1 LELVKRILFGTK
13 IQKNTIIGTS
23 FIILLLKY
31 DGFVRK
37 KYYICHQNI
46 IFTPTTKKTMSA
58 LISVIPILLLIVLM
72 MGFKVSG
79 YRSAITTLIVTILL
93 SLFAVPA
100 MSIIPE
106 KYADTSILGI
116 TLWSIVEGL
125 LKACFPIILIIICA
139 IFSYNIL
146 CETKEVETI
155 KAQFIQMTS
164 DKGLLVLLL
173 TWGLGGVLEGMAGFG
188 TAVAIPAAILIGLGF
203 KPMFSAVICLVA
215 NTVAVGFGAVGLPAT
230 TLANQVA
237 ASGVATPE
245 ELCEV
250 ATFIILQL
258 SLMFFITPFLILM
271 MTDKTKI
278 LKNICIALFVGTCS
292 IIVQFCCAHWIG
304 PETPAILGSVAA
316 IFAMLIYNKLFIHD
330 ENPADE
336 VIVEKKK
343 LGIAKTLKAWSVYGL
358 IIFFILISSKIVPPV
373 NDLLSNTLVTKFDIP
388 VIGNTFKFGW
398 LSNAGLMIFLG
409 AVIGGMI
416 QGMSLSS
423 LMNLLA
429 KTTLNLQK
437 TIVTICCLVAIAML
451 MNNTGMTNDIAKGLV
466 LLTGATFPFFAP
478 LIGSIGTFVTGSATN
493 ANILFGKLQAT
504 AASDLGLVN
513 QGTFFGVTG
522 NETNWLAAANCAGS
536 EGGKLLSPQSIAIAT
551 AACNMEGQD
560 GNIMRKTM
568 PFAIFWILMNGLIV
582 FLGLHVI

>member
-1 LELVKRILFGTK
+1 
-13 IQKNTIIGTS
+13 
-23 FIILLLKY
+23 
-31 DGFVRK
+31 
-37 KYYICHQNI
+37 
-46 IFTPTTKKTMSA
+46 MSA
-58 LISVIPILLLIVLM
+58 LVSVIPIVLLIVLM

-79 YRSAITTLIVTILL
+79 YKSAVVTLVVTILL
-93 SLFAVPA
+93 ALFAVPA
-100 MSIIPE
+100 LGIMPE
-106 KYADTSILGI
+106 KFANVSIYGI
-116 TLWSIVEGL
+116 TLWSVIEGF

-146 CETKEVETI
+146 CETKEIETI
-155 KAQFIQMTS
+155 KTQFIQMTS

-203 KPMFSAVICLVA
+203 KPMFSAVICLIA

-237 ASGVATPE
+237 AEGVASPE
-245 ELCEV
+245 MLCEV
-250 ATFIILQL
+250 ATFIIVQL
-258 SLMFFITPFLILM
+258 ALMFYITPFLILM
-271 MTDKTKI
+271 MTDRTK
-278 LKNICIALFVGTCS
+278 LMKNITLALFVGTFS
-292 IIVQFCCAHWIG
+292 IIVQFCCAHFIG

-316 IFAMLIYNKLFIHD
+316 IIAMLIYNKLFIHD
-330 ENPADE
+330 ENPSDE

-343 LGIAKTLKAWSVYGL
+343 FGMAKTLKAWSVYGL
-358 IIFFILISSKIVPPV
+358 IIFFILISSKIVPAI
-373 NDLLSNTLVTKFDIP
+373 NSALNSSLVTQFNLP
-388 VIGNTFKFGW
+388 VTGNAFKFGW

-409 AVIGGMI
+409 AVIGGLI
-416 QGMSLSS
+416 QGLSIGK
-423 LMNLLA
+423 LMKILA

-437 TIVTICCLVAIAML
+437 TVVTICCLVAMAML

-466 LLTGATFPFFAP
+466 ALTGAAFPFFAP

-513 QGTFFGVTG
+513 QGTFFGVPG

-551 AACNMEGQD
+551 AACDMEGQD
-560 GNIMRKTM
+560 GDIMRKTM
-568 PFAIFWILMNGLIV
+568 PFAIFWILMNGLMV
-582 FLGLHVI
+582 FLGLHVF

>member
-1 LELVKRILFGTK
+1 
-13 IQKNTIIGTS
+13 
-23 FIILLLKY
+23 
-31 DGFVRK
+31 
-37 KYYICHQNI
+37 
-46 IFTPTTKKTMSA
+46 MSA
-58 LISVIPILLLIVLM
+58 LVSAIPILLLIVLM

-79 YRSAITTLIVTILL
+79 YKSAIITLIVTVVLA
-93 SLFAVPA
+93 LFAAPTLGIV
-100 MSIIPE
+100 PE
-106 KYADTSILGI
+106 KYAQASIVGI
-116 TLWSIVEGL
+116 TLWSVVEGL

-146 CETKEVETI
+146 CETKEIETI
-155 KAQFIQMTS
+155 KTQFIQMTS

-203 KPMFSAVICLVA
+203 KPMFSAVICLIA

-237 ASGVATPE
+237 ASGTATPE

-271 MTDKTKI
+271 LTDKTKVI
-278 LKNICIALFVGTCS
+278 KNICIALFVGSFS
-292 IIVQFCCAHWIG
+292 IIVQFCCAHFIG

-316 IFAMLIYNKLFIHD
+316 IIAMLIYNKLFIHD
-330 ENPADE
+330 ESANDT
-336 VIVEKKK
+336 VQIEKQNFG
-343 LGIAKTLKAWSVYGL
+343 LVKTLKAWSVYGL

-373 NDLLSNTLVTKFDIP
+373 NELLGSTLVTKFELP

-409 AVIGGMI
+409 AMIGGLI
-416 QGMSLSS
+416 QGMSIGAL
-423 LMNLLA
+423 LKLLA

-437 TIVTICCLVAIAML
+437 TVVTICCLVAMAML
-451 MNNTGMTNDIAKGLV
+451 MNNVGMTNDIAKGLV
-466 LLTGATFPFFAP
+466 MLTGVAFPFFAP

-504 AASDLGLVN
+504 VATDLGLVN
-513 QGTFFGVTG
+513 QGTFFGVSG
-522 NETNWLAAANCAGS
+522 SETNWLAAANCAGS

-551 AACNMEGQD
+551 AACDMEGRD
-560 GNIMRKTM
+560 GDIMRKTM
-568 PFAIFWILMNGLIV
+568 PFAIFWILMNGLMV

>member
-1 LELVKRILFGTK
+1 
-13 IQKNTIIGTS
+13 
-23 FIILLLKY
+23 
-31 DGFVRK
+31 
-37 KYYICHQNI
+37 
-46 IFTPTTKKTMSA
+46 MSA
-58 LISVIPILLLIVLM
+58 LISVIPIVLLIVLM

-79 YRSAITTLIVTILL
+79 YKSAIITLVVTILL
-93 SLFAVPA
+93 ALFAAPA
-100 MSIIPE
+100 MGILPE
-106 KYADTSILGI
+106 KFEGVSIYGI
-116 TLWSIVEGL
+116 TLWSVIEGF

-146 CETKEVETI
+146 CETKEIDTI
-155 KAQFIQMTS
+155 KTQFIQMTS

-237 ASGVATPE
+237 AEGVASPE
-245 ELCEV
+245 MLCEV
-250 ATFIILQL
+250 ATFIIVQL
-258 SLMFFITPFLILM
+258 SLMFFITPFIILM
-271 MTDKTKI
+271 MTDRKKI
-278 LKNICIALFVGTCS
+278 VKNITLALFVGTFS
-292 IIVQFCCAHWIG
+292 IIVQFCCAHFIG

-316 IFAMLIYNKLFIHD
+316 IIAMLIYNKLFIRD
-330 ENPADE
+330 ENPSDE
-336 VIVEKKK
+336 VKVEKKNFGMK
-343 LGIAKTLKAWSVYGL
+343 KTLKAWSVYGL
-358 IIFFILISSKIVPPV
+358 IIFFILISSKIVPSI
-373 NDLLSNTLVTKFDIP
+373 NSALNSTLVTQFSIP

-416 QGMSLSS
+416 QGLSFGQ
-423 LMNLLA
+423 LMRLLA
-429 KTTLNLQK
+429 KTTINLQK
-437 TIVTICCLVAIAML
+437 TVVTICCLVAMAML

-466 LLTGATFPFFAP
+466 ALTGAAFPFFAP

-513 QGTFFGVTG
+513 QSTFFGVPG

-551 AACNMEGQD
+551 AACDMEGQD
-560 GNIMRKTM
+560 GEIMRKTM
-568 PFAIFWILMNGLIV
+568 PFAIFWILMNGLMV
-582 FLGLHVI
+582 YLGLML

>member
-1 LELVKRILFGTK
+1 MT
-13 IQKNTIIGTS
+13 
-23 FIILLLKY
+23 
-31 DGFVRK
+31 
-37 KYYICHQNI
+37 
-46 IFTPTTKKTMSA
+46 A

-79 YRSAITTLIVTILL
+79 YKSAVVTLIVTILL
-93 SLFAVPA
+93 ALFAVPA
-100 MSIIPE
+100 MGILPE
-106 KYADTSILGI
+106 KFAGVSIFGI
-116 TLWSIVEGL
+116 TLWSVVEGF
-125 LKACFPIILIIICA
+125 LKACFPIILIIIFA

-146 CETKEVETI
+146 CETKEIETI
-155 KAQFIQMTS
+155 KTQFIQMTS

-271 MTDKTKI
+271 MTDRTKI
-278 LKNICIALFVGTCS
+278 VKNIAIALFVGTFS
-292 IIVQFCCAHWIG
+292 IVVQFCCAHFIG

-316 IFAMLIYNKLFIHD
+316 IIAMLIYNKLFIREGD
-330 ENPADE
+330 ATD
-336 VIVEKKK
+336 VVKVEKRNFG
-343 LGIAKTLKAWSVYGL
+343 LTKTLKAWSVYGL
-358 IIFFILISSKIVPPV
+358 IIFFILISSKIVPPI
-373 NDLLSNTLVTKFDIP
+373 NELLNTTLVTKFDLP

-409 AVIGGMI
+409 AVIGGLI
-416 QGMSLSS
+416 QGMSFGA
-423 LMNLLA
+423 LMKLLA

-437 TIVTICCLVAIAML
+437 TVVTICCLVAMAML
-451 MNNTGMTNDIAKGLV
+451 MNNTGMTN
-466 LLTGATFPFFAP
+466 
-478 LIGSIGTFVTGSATN
+478 GSIGTFVTGSATN

-513 QGTFFGVTG
+513 QGTFFGVSG

-551 AACNMEGQD
+551 AACDMEGQD
-560 GNIMRKTM
+560 GDIMRKTM
-568 PFAIFWILMNGLIV
+568 PFAIFWILMNGLMV

>member
-1 LELVKRILFGTK
+1 MTAI
-13 IQKNTIIGTS
+13 
-23 FIILLLKY
+23 
-31 DGFVRK
+31 
-37 KYYICHQNI
+37 
-46 IFTPTTKKTMSA
+46 
-58 LISVIPILLLIVLM
+58 ISVIPILLLIVLM

-79 YRSAITTLIVTILL
+79 YRSAVVTLIVTVALA
-93 SLFAVPA
+93 LFAVPS
-100 MSIIPE
+100 MGIMPE
-106 KYADTSILGI
+106 KFAEASVFEV
-116 TLWSIVEGL
+116 TLWSVIEGL
-125 LKACFPIILIIICA
+125 LKACFPIILIIIFA

-146 CETKEVETI
+146 CETKEIENI
-155 KAQFIQMTS
+155 KTQFIQMTS

-188 TAVAIPAAILIGLGF
+188 TAVAIPAAILISLGF

-237 ASGVATPE
+237 ASGVATPD

-258 SLMFFITPFLILM
+258 SLMFYITPFLILT
-271 MTDKTKI
+271 MTDRKKI
-278 LKNICIALFVGTCS
+278 LKNLGIALFVGTFS
-292 IIVQFCCAHWIG
+292 IVVQFCCAHFIG

-316 IFAMLIYNKLFIHD
+316 ICAMLIYNKLFIASHSSP
-330 ENPADE
+330 EGP
-336 VIVEKKK
+336 KMGM
-343 LGIAKTLKAWSVYGL
+343 LKTLKAWSVYGL
-358 IIFFILISSKIVPPV
+358 IIFFILISSKIVPLV
-373 NDLLSNTLVTKFDIP
+373 NELLNQSLVTKFDLP

-409 AVIGGMI
+409 AMIGGMI
-416 QGMSLSS
+416 QGLSFKK
-423 LMNLLA
+423 LMTMLA
-429 KTTLNLQK
+429 KTTVSLQK
-437 TIVTICCLVAIAML
+437 TVVTICCLVAMAML

-466 LLTGATFPFFAP
+466 SLTGDAFPFFAP

-504 AASDLGLVN
+504 VAHDLGLVN
-513 QGTFFGVTG
+513 QGTFFGVSG
-522 NETNWLAAANCAGS
+522 SETNWLAAANCAGS

-551 AACNMEGQD
+551 AACNMEGKD
-560 GNIMRKTM
+560 GDIMRQTM
-568 PFAIFWILMNGLIV
+568 PFAVFWILMNGLMV

>member
-1 LELVKRILFGTK
+1 MT
-13 IQKNTIIGTS
+13 
-23 FIILLLKY
+23 
-31 DGFVRK
+31 
-37 KYYICHQNI
+37 
-46 IFTPTTKKTMSA
+46 A

-79 YRSAITTLIVTILL
+79 YKSAMITLAVTILL
-93 SLFAVPA
+93 ALFAVPA
-100 MSIIPE
+100 MGIVPE
-106 KYADTSILGI
+106 KYAEVSIYGI
-116 TLWSIVEGL
+116 TLWSVVEGL
-125 LKACFPIILIIICA
+125 LKACFPIILIIIFA

-146 CETKEVETI
+146 CETKEIETI
-155 KAQFIQMTS
+155 KTQFIQMTS

-188 TAVAIPAAILIGLGF
+188 TAVAIPAAILISLGF

-258 SLMFFITPFLILM
+258 SLMFFITPFIILT
-271 MTDKTKI
+271 MTDRKKI
-278 LKNICIALFVGTCS
+278 LQNLCIALFVGSFS
-292 IIVQFCCAHWIG
+292 IVVQFCCAYFIG

-316 IFAMLIYNKLFIHD
+316 IIAMLIYDKLFLRKK
-330 ENPADE
+330 ENPNA
-336 VIVEKKK
+336 VVVEKKTF
-343 LGIAKTLKAWSVYGL
+343 GMAKTLKAWSVYGL

-373 NDLLSNTLVTKFDIP
+373 NELLGTTLVTQFELP

-409 AVIGGMI
+409 AVIGGLI
-416 QGMSLSS
+416 QGLSFGQ
-423 LMNLLA
+423 LMKMLG

-437 TIVTICCLVAIAML
+437 TVVTICCLVAMAML

-466 LLTGATFPFFAP
+466 LLTGASFPFFAP

-513 QGTFFGVTG
+513 QGTFFGVSG

-551 AACNMEGQD
+551 AACDMEGQD
-560 GNIMRKTM
+560 GDIMRKTM
-568 PFAIFWILMNGLIV
+568 PFAIFWILMNGLMV
-582 FLGLHVI
+582 FLGLHVF

>member
-1 LELVKRILFGTK
+1 
-13 IQKNTIIGTS
+13 
-23 FIILLLKY
+23 
-31 DGFVRK
+31 
-37 KYYICHQNI
+37 
-46 IFTPTTKKTMSA
+46 MSA
-58 LISVIPILLLIVLM
+58 LVSVIPIVLLIVLM

-79 YRSAITTLIVTILL
+79 YKSAVVTLVVTILL
-93 SLFAVPA
+93 ALFAVPA
-100 MSIIPE
+100 LGIMPE
-106 KYADTSILGI
+106 KFADVSIYGI
-116 TLWSIVEGL
+116 TLWSVIEGF

-146 CETKEVETI
+146 CETKEIETI
-155 KAQFIQMTS
+155 KTQFIQMTS

-203 KPMFSAVICLVA
+203 KPMFSAVICLIA

-237 ASGVATPE
+237 AEGVASPE
-245 ELCEV
+245 MLCEV
-250 ATFIILQL
+250 ATFIIVQL
-258 SLMFFITPFLILM
+258 ALMFYITPFLILM
-271 MTDKTKI
+271 MTDRTK
-278 LKNICIALFVGTCS
+278 LMKNITLALFVGTFS
-292 IIVQFCCAHWIG
+292 IIVQFCCAHFIG

-316 IFAMLIYNKLFIHD
+316 IIAMLIYNKLFIHD
-330 ENPADE
+330 ENPSDE

-343 LGIAKTLKAWSVYGL
+343 FGMTKTLKAWSVYGL
-358 IIFFILISSKIVPPV
+358 IIFFILISSKIVPAI
-373 NDLLSNTLVTKFDIP
+373 NTALNSSLVTQFNLP
-388 VIGNTFKFGW
+388 VTGNAFKFGW

-409 AVIGGMI
+409 AVIGGLI
-416 QGMSLSS
+416 QGLSIGK
-423 LMNLLA
+423 LMKILA

-437 TIVTICCLVAIAML
+437 TVVTICCLVAMAML

-466 LLTGATFPFFAP
+466 ALTGAAFPFFAP

-513 QGTFFGVTG
+513 QGTFFGVPG

-551 AACNMEGQD
+551 AACDMEGQD
-560 GNIMRKTM
+560 GDIMRKTM
-568 PFAIFWILMNGLIV
+568 PFAIFWILMNGLMV
-582 FLGLHVI
+582 FLGLHVF

>member
-1 LELVKRILFGTK
+1 
-13 IQKNTIIGTS
+13 
-23 FIILLLKY
+23 
-31 DGFVRK
+31 
-37 KYYICHQNI
+37 
-46 IFTPTTKKTMSA
+46 MSA
-58 LISVIPILLLIVLM
+58 LVSAIPILLLIVLM

-79 YRSAITTLIVTILL
+79 YKSAIITLIVTVVLA
-93 SLFAVPA
+93 LFAAPA
-100 MSIIPE
+100 LGIVPE
-106 KYADTSILGI
+106 KYAQASIVGI
-116 TLWSIVEGL
+116 TLWSVVEGL

-146 CETKEVETI
+146 CETKEIETI
-155 KAQFIQMTS
+155 KTQFIQMTS

-203 KPMFSAVICLVA
+203 KPMFSAVICLIA

-237 ASGVATPE
+237 ASGTATPE

-271 MTDKTKI
+271 LTDKTKVI
-278 LKNICIALFVGTCS
+278 KNICIALFVGSFS
-292 IIVQFCCAHWIG
+292 IIVQFCCAHFIG

-316 IFAMLIYNKLFIHD
+316 IAAMLIYNKLFIHD
-330 ENPADE
+330 ENPNDE
-336 VIVEKKK
+336 VKVEKQNFG
-343 LGIAKTLKAWSVYGL
+343 LVKTLKAWSVYGL

-373 NDLLSNTLVTKFDIP
+373 NELLGSTLVTKFELP

-409 AVIGGMI
+409 AVIGGLI
-416 QGMSLSS
+416 QGMSIGAL
-423 LMNLLA
+423 LKLLA

-437 TIVTICCLVAIAML
+437 TVVTICCLVAMAML
-451 MNNTGMTNDIAKGLV
+451 MNNVGMTNDIAKGLV
-466 LLTGATFPFFAP
+466 MLTGVAFPFFAP

-504 AASDLGLVN
+504 AATDLGLVN
-513 QGTFFGVTG
+513 QGTFFGVSG
-522 NETNWLAAANCAGS
+522 SETNWLAAANCAGS

-551 AACNMEGQD
+551 AACDMEGQD
-560 GNIMRKTM
+560 GDIMRKTM
-568 PFAIFWILMNGLIV
+568 PFAIFWILMNGLMV

>member
-1 LELVKRILFGTK
+1 
-13 IQKNTIIGTS
+13 
-23 FIILLLKY
+23 
-31 DGFVRK
+31 
-37 KYYICHQNI
+37 
-46 IFTPTTKKTMSA
+46 MSA
-58 LISVIPILLLIVLM
+58 LVSAIPILLLIILM

-79 YRSAITTLIVTILL
+79 YKSAVVTLIVTIVLAL
-93 SLFAVPA
+93 VAVPVLG
-100 MSIIPE
+100 IVPE
-106 KYADTSILGI
+106 KYAQSSILGI
-116 TLWSIVEGL
+116 TIWSVIEGL

-146 CETKEVETI
+146 CETKEIETI
-155 KAQFIQMTS
+155 KTQFIQMTS

-203 KPMFSAVICLVA
+203 KPMFSAVICLIA

-237 ASGVATPE
+237 ASGTATPE

-258 SLMFFITPFLILM
+258 SLMFYITPFLILM
-271 MTDKTKI
+271 LTDKTKI
-278 LKNICIALFVGTCS
+278 VKNICIALFVGTFS
-292 IIVQFCCAHWIG
+292 IIVQFCCAHFIG

-316 IFAMLIYNKLFIHD
+316 IIAMLLYNKLFIRD
-330 ENPADE
+330 EQPGDE
-336 VIVEKKK
+336 VIVEKKNFG
-343 LGIAKTLKAWSVYGL
+343 LSKTLKAWSVYGL
-358 IIFFILISSKIVPPV
+358 IIFFILISSKIVPPI
-373 NDLLSNTLVTKFDIP
+373 NELLGSTLVTQVELP

-409 AVIGGMI
+409 AMIGGLI
-416 QGMSLSS
+416 QGMSLRA
-423 LMNLLA
+423 LLRLLA

-437 TIVTICCLVAIAML
+437 TVVTICCLVAMAML

-466 LLTGATFPFFAP
+466 MLTGVAFPFFAP

-513 QGTFFGVTG
+513 HGSFFGVSG

-551 AACNMEGQD
+551 AACDMEGQD
-560 GNIMRKTM
+560 GDIMRKTM
-568 PFAIFWILMNGLIV
+568 PFAIFWILMNGLMV

>member
-1 LELVKRILFGTK
+1 
-13 IQKNTIIGTS
+13 
-23 FIILLLKY
+23 
-31 DGFVRK
+31 
-37 KYYICHQNI
+37 
-46 IFTPTTKKTMSA
+46 
-58 LISVIPILLLIVLM
+58 M

-79 YRSAITTLIVTILL
+79 YKSAIVTLIVTVVLA
-93 SLFAVPA
+93 LFAAPA
-100 MSIIPE
+100 LGIVPE
-106 KYADTSILGI
+106 KYAQASIVGI
-116 TLWSIVEGL
+116 TLWSVVEGL

-146 CETKEVETI
+146 CETKEIETI
-155 KAQFIQMTS
+155 KTQFIQMTS

-203 KPMFSAVICLVA
+203 KPMFSAVICLIA

-237 ASGVATPE
+237 ASGTATPE

-271 MTDKTKI
+271 LTDKTKVI
-278 LKNICIALFVGTCS
+278 KNICIALFVGSFS
-292 IIVQFCCAHWIG
+292 IIVQFCCAHFIG

-316 IFAMLIYNKLFIHD
+316 IIAMLIYNKLFIHD
-330 ENPADE
+330 ESANDT
-336 VIVEKKK
+336 VQIEKQNFG
-343 LGIAKTLKAWSVYGL
+343 LVKTLKAWSVYGL

-373 NDLLSNTLVTKFDIP
+373 NELLGSTLVTKFELP

-409 AVIGGMI
+409 AMIGGLI
-416 QGMSLSS
+416 QGMSIGAL
-423 LMNLLA
+423 LKLLA

-437 TIVTICCLVAIAML
+437 TVVTICCLVAMAML
-451 MNNTGMTNDIAKGLV
+451 MNNVGMTNDIAKGLV
-466 LLTGATFPFFAP
+466 MLTGVAFPFFAP

-504 AASDLGLVN
+504 AATDLGLVN
-513 QGTFFGVTG
+513 QGTFFGVSG
-522 NETNWLAAANCAGS
+522 SETNWLAAANCAGS

-551 AACNMEGQD
+551 AACDMEGQD
-560 GNIMRKTM
+560 GDIMRKTM
-568 PFAIFWILMNGLIV
+568 PFAIFWILMNGLMV

>member
-1 LELVKRILFGTK
+1 MT
-13 IQKNTIIGTS
+13 
-23 FIILLLKY
+23 
-31 DGFVRK
+31 
-37 KYYICHQNI
+37 
-46 IFTPTTKKTMSA
+46 A

-79 YRSAITTLIVTILL
+79 YKSAIITLAVTILL
-93 SLFAVPA
+93 ALFAVPA
-100 MSIIPE
+100 MGIVPE
-106 KYADTSILGI
+106 KYAEVSIYGI
-116 TLWSIVEGL
+116 ALWSVVEGL
-125 LKACFPIILIIICA
+125 LKACFPIILIIIFA

-146 CETKEVETI
+146 CETKEIETI
-155 KAQFIQMTS
+155 KTQFIQMTS

-188 TAVAIPAAILIGLGF
+188 TAVAIPAAILISLGF

-258 SLMFFITPFLILM
+258 SLMFFITPFIILT
-271 MTDKTKI
+271 MTDRKKI
-278 LKNICIALFVGTCS
+278 LKNLCIALFVGSFS
-292 IIVQFCCAHWIG
+292 IVVQFCCAYFIG

-316 IFAMLIYNKLFIHD
+316 IIAMLIYDKLFLRKK
-330 ENPADE
+330 ENPNA
-336 VIVEKKK
+336 VVVEKKTF
-343 LGIAKTLKAWSVYGL
+343 GMAKTLKAWSVYGL

-373 NDLLSNTLVTKFDIP
+373 NELLGTTLVTQFELP

-409 AVIGGMI
+409 AVIGGLI
-416 QGMSLSS
+416 QGLSFGQ
-423 LMNLLA
+423 LMKMLG

-437 TIVTICCLVAIAML
+437 TVVTICCLVAMAML

-466 LLTGATFPFFAP
+466 LLTGASFPFFAP

-513 QGTFFGVTG
+513 QGTFFGVSG

-551 AACNMEGQD
+551 AACDMEGQD
-560 GNIMRKTM
+560 GDIMRKTM
-568 PFAIFWILMNGLIV
+568 PFAIFWILMNGLMV
-582 FLGLHVI
+582 FLGLHVF

>member
-1 LELVKRILFGTK
+1 
-13 IQKNTIIGTS
+13 
-23 FIILLLKY
+23 
-31 DGFVRK
+31 
-37 KYYICHQNI
+37 
-46 IFTPTTKKTMSA
+46 
-58 LISVIPILLLIVLM
+58 M

-79 YRSAITTLIVTILL
+79 YKSAIVTLIVTILL
-93 SLFAVPA
+93 ALFAAPSLGIV
-100 MSIIPE
+100 PE
-106 KYADTSILGI
+106 KFADASIVGVSI
-116 TLWSIVEGL
+116 WSVVEGL

-146 CETKEVETI
+146 CETKEIETI
-155 KAQFIQMTS
+155 KTQFIQMTS

-237 ASGVATPE
+237 AEGVASPE
-245 ELCEV
+245 MLCEV
-250 ATFIILQL
+250 ATFIIIQL
-258 SLMFFITPFLILM
+258 ALMFYITPFLILM
-271 MTDKTKI
+271 MTDRKKI
-278 LKNICIALFVGTCS
+278 VKNITLALFVGTFS
-292 IIVQFCCAHWIG
+292 ILVQFCCAHFIG

-316 IFAMLIYNKLFIHD
+316 IIAMLIYNKLFIHD
-330 ENPADE
+330 EDASDE

-343 LGIAKTLKAWSVYGL
+343 FGTAKTLKAWSVYGF
-358 IIFFILISSKIVPPV
+358 IIFFILISSKIVPAI
-373 NDLLSNTLVTKFDIP
+373 NTALNSTLVTQFNLP
-388 VIGNTFKFGW
+388 VTGNTFKFGW

-416 QGMSLSS
+416 QGLSFS
-423 LMNLLA
+423 KLMKLLC
-429 KTTLNLQK
+429 KTTINLQK
-437 TIVTICCLVAIAML
+437 TAVTICCLVAMAML

-466 LLTGATFPFFAP
+466 ALTGTFFPFFAP

-513 QGTFFGVTG
+513 QSTFFGVSG

-551 AACNMEGQD
+551 AACDMEGQD
-560 GNIMRKTM
+560 GEIMRKTM
-568 PFAIFWILMNGLIV
+568 PFAIFWILMNGLMV
-582 FLGLHVI
+582 FLGLHVF

>member
-1 LELVKRILFGTK
+1 MTAI
-13 IQKNTIIGTS
+13 
-23 FIILLLKY
+23 
-31 DGFVRK
+31 
-37 KYYICHQNI
+37 
-46 IFTPTTKKTMSA
+46 
-58 LISVIPILLLIVLM
+58 ISVIPILLLIVLM

-79 YRSAITTLIVTILL
+79 YRSAVVTLIVTVALA
-93 SLFAVPA
+93 LFAVPS
-100 MSIIPE
+100 MGIMPE
-106 KYADTSILGI
+106 KFAEASVFEV
-116 TLWSIVEGL
+116 TLWSVIEGL
-125 LKACFPIILIIICA
+125 LKACFPIILIIIFA

-146 CETKEVETI
+146 CETKEIENI
-155 KAQFIQMTS
+155 KTQFIQMTS

-188 TAVAIPAAILIGLGF
+188 TAVAIPAAILISLGF

-237 ASGVATPE
+237 ASGVATPD

-258 SLMFFITPFLILM
+258 SLMFYITPFLILT
-271 MTDKTKI
+271 MTDRKKI
-278 LKNICIALFVGTCS
+278 LKNLGIALFVGTFS
-292 IIVQFCCAHWIG
+292 IVVQFCCAHFIG

-316 IFAMLIYNKLFIHD
+316 ICAMLIYNKLFIASHSSP
-330 ENPADE
+330 EGP
-336 VIVEKKK
+336 KMGM
-343 LGIAKTLKAWSVYGL
+343 LKTLKAWSVYGL

-373 NDLLSNTLVTKFDIP
+373 NELLNQSLVTKFDLP

-409 AVIGGMI
+409 AMIGGMI
-416 QGMSLSS
+416 QGLSFGK
-423 LMNLLA
+423 LMTMLA
-429 KTTLNLQK
+429 KTTVSLQK
-437 TIVTICCLVAIAML
+437 TVVTICCLVAMAML

-466 LLTGATFPFFAP
+466 SLTGDAFPFFAP

-504 AASDLGLVN
+504 VAHDLGLMN
-513 QGTFFGVTG
+513 QGTFFGVSG
-522 NETNWLAAANCAGS
+522 SETNWLAAANCAGS

-551 AACNMEGQD
+551 AACNMEGKD
-560 GNIMRKTM
+560 GDIMRQTM
-568 PFAIFWILMNGLIV
+568 PFAVFWILMNGLMV

>member
-1 LELVKRILFGTK
+1 
-13 IQKNTIIGTS
+13 
-23 FIILLLKY
+23 
-31 DGFVRK
+31 
-37 KYYICHQNI
+37 
-46 IFTPTTKKTMSA
+46 MSA
-58 LISVIPILLLIVLM
+58 LVSAIPILLLIVLM

-79 YRSAITTLIVTILL
+79 YKSAIVTLIVTVVLA
-93 SLFAVPA
+93 LFAAPA
-100 MSIIPE
+100 LGIVPE
-106 KYADTSILGI
+106 KYAQASIVGI
-116 TLWSIVEGL
+116 TLWSVVEGL

-146 CETKEVETI
+146 CETKEIETI
-155 KAQFIQMTS
+155 KTQFIQMTS

-203 KPMFSAVICLVA
+203 KPMFSAVICLIA

-237 ASGVATPE
+237 ASGTATPE

-271 MTDKTKI
+271 LTDKTKVI
-278 LKNICIALFVGTCS
+278 KNICIALFVGSFS
-292 IIVQFCCAHWIG
+292 IIVQFCCAHFIG

-316 IFAMLIYNKLFIHD
+316 IIAMLIYNKLFIHD
-330 ENPADE
+330 ESANDT
-336 VIVEKKK
+336 VQIEKKNFG
-343 LGIAKTLKAWSVYGL
+343 LVKTLKAWSVYGL

-373 NDLLSNTLVTKFDIP
+373 NELLGSTLVTKFELP

-409 AVIGGMI
+409 AVIGGLI
-416 QGMSLSS
+416 QGMSIGAL
-423 LMNLLA
+423 LKLLA

-437 TIVTICCLVAIAML
+437 TVVTICCLVAMAML
-451 MNNTGMTNDIAKGLV
+451 MNNVGMTNDIAKGLV
-466 LLTGATFPFFAP
+466 MLTGVAFPFFAP

-504 AASDLGLVN
+504 AATDLGLVN
-513 QGTFFGVTG
+513 QGTFFGVSG
-522 NETNWLAAANCAGS
+522 SETNWLAAANCAGS

-551 AACNMEGQD
+551 AACDMEGQD
-560 GNIMRKTM
+560 GDIMRKTM
-568 PFAIFWILMNGLIV
+568 PFAIFWILMNGLMV

>member
-1 LELVKRILFGTK
+1 
-13 IQKNTIIGTS
+13 
-23 FIILLLKY
+23 
-31 DGFVRK
+31 
-37 KYYICHQNI
+37 
-46 IFTPTTKKTMSA
+46 MSA
-58 LISVIPILLLIVLM
+58 LVSAIPILLLIVLM

-79 YRSAITTLIVTILL
+79 YKSAIITLIVTVVLA
-93 SLFAVPA
+93 LFAAPA
-100 MSIIPE
+100 LGIVPE
-106 KYADTSILGI
+106 KYAQASIVGI
-116 TLWSIVEGL
+116 TLWSVVEGL

-146 CETKEVETI
+146 CETKEIETI
-155 KAQFIQMTS
+155 KTQFIQMTS

-203 KPMFSAVICLVA
+203 KPMFSAVICLIA

-237 ASGVATPE
+237 ASGTATPE

-271 MTDKTKI
+271 LTDKTKVI
-278 LKNICIALFVGTCS
+278 KNICIALFVGSFS
-292 IIVQFCCAHWIG
+292 IIVQFCCAHFIG

-316 IFAMLIYNKLFIHD
+316 IAAMLIYNKLFIHD
-330 ENPADE
+330 ESANDT
-336 VIVEKKK
+336 VQIEKKNFG
-343 LGIAKTLKAWSVYGL
+343 LVKTLKAWSVYGL

-373 NDLLSNTLVTKFDIP
+373 NELLGSTLVTKFDLP

-409 AVIGGMI
+409 AVIGGLI
-416 QGMSLSS
+416 QGMSIGAL
-423 LMNLLA
+423 LKLLA

-437 TIVTICCLVAIAML
+437 TVVTICCLVAMAML
-451 MNNTGMTNDIAKGLV
+451 MNNVGMTNDIAKGLV
-466 LLTGATFPFFAP
+466 MLTGVAFPFFAP

-504 AASDLGLVN
+504 AATDLGLVN
-513 QGTFFGVTG
+513 QGTFFGVSG
-522 NETNWLAAANCAGS
+522 SETNWLAAANCAGS

-551 AACNMEGQD
+551 AACDMEGQD
-560 GNIMRKTM
+560 GDIMRKTM
-568 PFAIFWILMNGLIV
+568 PFAIFWILMNGLMV

>member
-1 LELVKRILFGTK
+1 
-13 IQKNTIIGTS
+13 
-23 FIILLLKY
+23 
-31 DGFVRK
+31 
-37 KYYICHQNI
+37 
-46 IFTPTTKKTMSA
+46 
-58 LISVIPILLLIVLM
+58 M

-79 YRSAITTLIVTILL
+79 YKSAIVTLIVTILL
-93 SLFAVPA
+93 ALFAAPSLGIV
-100 MSIIPE
+100 PE
-106 KYADTSILGI
+106 KFADASIVGVSI
-116 TLWSIVEGL
+116 WSVVEGL

-146 CETKEVETI
+146 CETKEIETI
-155 KAQFIQMTS
+155 KTQFIQMTS

-237 ASGVATPE
+237 AEGVASPE
-245 ELCEV
+245 MLCEV
-250 ATFIILQL
+250 ATFIIVQL
-258 SLMFFITPFLILM
+258 ALMFYITPFLILM
-271 MTDKTKI
+271 MTDRKKVV
-278 LKNICIALFVGTCS
+278 KNITLALFVGTFS
-292 IIVQFCCAHWIG
+292 ILVQFCCAHFIG

-316 IFAMLIYNKLFIHD
+316 IIAMLIYNKLFIHD
-330 ENPADE
+330 EDVSDE

-343 LGIAKTLKAWSVYGL
+343 FGTAKTLKAWSVYGL
-358 IIFFILISSKIVPPV
+358 IIFFILISSKIVPAI
-373 NDLLSNTLVTKFDIP
+373 NTALNSTLVTQFNLP
-388 VIGNTFKFGW
+388 VTGNTFKFGW

-416 QGMSLSS
+416 QGLSFS
-423 LMNLLA
+423 KLMKLLC
-429 KTTLNLQK
+429 KTTINLQK
-437 TIVTICCLVAIAML
+437 TAVTICCLVAMAML

-466 LLTGATFPFFAP
+466 ALTGTFFPFFAP

-513 QGTFFGVTG
+513 QGTFFGVSG

-551 AACNMEGQD
+551 AACDMEGQD
-560 GNIMRKTM
+560 GEIMRKTM
-568 PFAIFWILMNGLIV
+568 PFAIFWILMNGLMV
-582 FLGLHVI
+582 FLGLHVF

>member
-1 LELVKRILFGTK
+1 MTAI
-13 IQKNTIIGTS
+13 
-23 FIILLLKY
+23 
-31 DGFVRK
+31 
-37 KYYICHQNI
+37 
-46 IFTPTTKKTMSA
+46 
-58 LISVIPILLLIVLM
+58 ISVIPILLLIVLM

-79 YRSAITTLIVTILL
+79 YRSAVVTLIVTVVLA
-93 SLFAVPA
+93 LFAVPS
-100 MSIIPE
+100 MGIMPE
-106 KYADTSILGI
+106 KFAEASVFEV
-116 TLWSIVEGL
+116 TLWSVIEGL
-125 LKACFPIILIIICA
+125 LKACFPIILIIIFA

-146 CETKEVETI
+146 CETKEIENI
-155 KAQFIQMTS
+155 KTQFIQMTS

-188 TAVAIPAAILIGLGF
+188 TAVAIPAAILISLGF

-237 ASGVATPE
+237 ASGVATPD

-258 SLMFFITPFLILM
+258 SLMFYITPFLILT
-271 MTDKTKI
+271 MTDRKKI
-278 LKNICIALFVGTCS
+278 LKNLGIALFVGTFS
-292 IIVQFCCAHWIG
+292 IVVQFCCAHFIG

-316 IFAMLIYNKLFIHD
+316 ICAMLIYNKLFIASHSSP
-330 ENPADE
+330 EGP
-336 VIVEKKK
+336 KMGM
-343 LGIAKTLKAWSVYGL
+343 LKTLKAWSVYGL

-373 NDLLSNTLVTKFDIP
+373 NELLNQSLVTKFNLP
-388 VIGNTFKFGW
+388 VIGNTFKFGG

-409 AVIGGMI
+409 AMIGGMI
-416 QGMSLSS
+416 QGLSFKK
-423 LMNLLA
+423 LMTMLA
-429 KTTLNLQK
+429 KTTVSLQK
-437 TIVTICCLVAIAML
+437 TVVTICCLVAMAML

-466 LLTGATFPFFAP
+466 SLTGDAFPFFAP

-504 AASDLGLVN
+504 VAHDLGLMN
-513 QGTFFGVTG
+513 QGTFFGVSG
-522 NETNWLAAANCAGS
+522 SETNWLAAANCAGS

-551 AACNMEGQD
+551 AACNMEGKD
-560 GNIMRKTM
+560 GDIMRQTM
-568 PFAIFWILMNGLIV
+568 PFAVFWILMNGLMV

>member
-1 LELVKRILFGTK
+1 
-13 IQKNTIIGTS
+13 
-23 FIILLLKY
+23 
-31 DGFVRK
+31 
-37 KYYICHQNI
+37 
-46 IFTPTTKKTMSA
+46 MSA
-58 LISVIPILLLIVLM
+58 LVSAIPILLLIVLM

-79 YRSAITTLIVTILL
+79 YKSAIITLIVTVVLA
-93 SLFAVPA
+93 LFAAPA
-100 MSIIPE
+100 MGIVPQ
-106 KYADTSILGI
+106 KYAEASIFGI
-116 TLWSIVEGL
+116 TLWSVVEGL

-146 CETKEVETI
+146 CETKEIETI
-155 KAQFIQMTS
+155 KTQFIQMTS

-203 KPMFSAVICLVA
+203 KPMFSAVICLIA

-237 ASGVATPE
+237 ASGTATPE

-258 SLMFFITPFLILM
+258 SLMFYITPFLILM
-271 MTDKTKI
+271 LTDKTKI
-278 LKNICIALFVGTCS
+278 LKNLSIALFVGTCS
-292 IIVQFCCAHWIG
+292 IVVQFCCAHFIG

-316 IFAMLIYNKLFIHD
+316 IAAMLLYNKLFIHD
-330 ENPADE
+330 ENPNDE
-336 VIVEKKK
+336 VKVEKKQFG
-343 LGIAKTLKAWSVYGL
+343 LVKTLKAWSVYGL
-358 IIFFILISSKIVPPV
+358 IIFFILISSKIVPPI
-373 NDLLSNTLVTKFDIP
+373 NELLGSTLVTKFDLP

-409 AVIGGMI
+409 AMIGGLI
-416 QGMSLSS
+416 QGMSFSA
-423 LMNLLA
+423 LMKLLA

-437 TIVTICCLVAIAML
+437 TVVTICCLVAMAML

-466 LLTGATFPFFAP
+466 MLTGVAFPFFAP

-513 QGTFFGVTG
+513 QGTFFGVSG
-522 NETNWLAAANCAGS
+522 SETNWLAAANCAGS

-551 AACNMEGQD
+551 AACDMEGQD
-560 GNIMRKTM
+560 GDIMRKTM
-568 PFAIFWILMNGLIV
+568 PFAIFWILMNGLMV

>member
-1 LELVKRILFGTK
+1 
-13 IQKNTIIGTS
+13 
-23 FIILLLKY
+23 
-31 DGFVRK
+31 
-37 KYYICHQNI
+37 
-46 IFTPTTKKTMSA
+46 MSA

-106 KYADTSILGI
+106 KYVDTSILGI

-215 NTVAVGFGAVGLPAT
+215 NTVAV
-230 TLANQVA
+230 
-237 ASGVATPE
+237 TPE

-429 KTTLNLQK
+429 KTILNLQK

-466 LLTGATFPFFAP
+466 LLTGAIFPFFAP

>member
-1 LELVKRILFGTK
+1 
-13 IQKNTIIGTS
+13 
-23 FIILLLKY
+23 
-31 DGFVRK
+31 
-37 KYYICHQNI
+37 
-46 IFTPTTKKTMSA
+46 MSA
-58 LISVIPILLLIVLM
+58 LISVIPIVLLIVLM

-79 YRSAITTLIVTILL
+79 YKSAIITLVVTILL
-93 SLFAVPA
+93 ALFAAPA
-100 MSIIPE
+100 MGILPE
-106 KYADTSILGI
+106 KFEGVSIYGI
-116 TLWSIVEGL
+116 TLWSVIEGF

-146 CETKEVETI
+146 CETKEIDTI
-155 KAQFIQMTS
+155 KTQFIQMTS

-237 ASGVATPE
+237 AEGVASPE
-245 ELCEV
+245 MLCEV
-250 ATFIILQL
+250 ATFIIVQL
-258 SLMFFITPFLILM
+258 SLMFFITPFIILM
-271 MTDKTKI
+271 MTDRKKI
-278 LKNICIALFVGTCS
+278 VKNITLALFVGTFS
-292 IIVQFCCAHWIG
+292 IIVQFCCAHFIG

-316 IFAMLIYNKLFIHD
+316 IIAMLIYNKLFIRD
-330 ENPADE
+330 ENPSDE
-336 VIVEKKK
+336 VKVEKKNFGMK
-343 LGIAKTLKAWSVYGL
+343 KTLKAWSVYGL
-358 IIFFILISSKIVPPV
+358 IISFILISSKIVPSI
-373 NDLLSNTLVTKFDIP
+373 NSALNSTLVTQFSIP

-416 QGMSLSS
+416 QGLSFGQ
-423 LMNLLA
+423 LMKLLA
-429 KTTLNLQK
+429 KTTINLQK
-437 TIVTICCLVAIAML
+437 TVVTICCLVAMAML

-466 LLTGATFPFFAP
+466 ALTGAAFPFFAP

-513 QGTFFGVTG
+513 QSTFFGVPG

-551 AACNMEGQD
+551 AACDMEGQD
-560 GNIMRKTM
+560 GEIMRKTM
-568 PFAIFWILMNGLIV
+568 PFAIFWILMNGLMV
-582 FLGLHVI
+582 YLGLML

>member
-1 LELVKRILFGTK
+1 MTALV
-13 IQKNTIIGTS
+13 
-23 FIILLLKY
+23 
-31 DGFVRK
+31 
-37 KYYICHQNI
+37 
-46 IFTPTTKKTMSA
+46 
-58 LISVIPILLLIVLM
+58 SVIPILLLIVLM

-79 YRSAITTLIVTILL
+79 YKSAIVTLVVTILL
-93 SLFAVPA
+93 ALFAAPA
-100 MSIIPE
+100 MGIIPG
-106 KYADTSILGI
+106 KFTDVSIVGI
-116 TLWSIVEGL
+116 TAWSVVEGL
-125 LKACFPIILIIICA
+125 LKACFPIIMIIIFA

-146 CETKEVETI
+146 CETKEIETI
-155 KAQFIQMTS
+155 KTQFIQMTS

-188 TAVAIPAAILIGLGF
+188 TAVAIPAAILISLGF

-237 ASGVATPE
+237 ASGVASPE

-258 SLMFFITPFLILM
+258 SLMFYITPFLILM
-271 MTDKTKI
+271 MTDRKKI
-278 LKNICIALFVGTCS
+278 LKNISIALFVGTFS
-292 IIVQFCCAHWIG
+292 IIVQFCCAHFIG

-316 IFAMLIYNKLFIHD
+316 ICAMLIYNRLFIKKNENVD
-330 ENPADE
+330 EEGTENSLQTE
-336 VIVEKKK
+336 RKKFG
-343 LGIAKTLKAWSVYGL
+343 LSKTLKAWSVYGL

-373 NDLLSNTLVTKFDIP
+373 NELLNSTLVTKFDLP
-388 VIGNTFKFGW
+388 VTGNAFKFGW

-409 AVIGGMI
+409 AIIGGLI
-416 QGMSLSS
+416 QGLSFGR
-423 LMNLLA
+423 LMKLLA
-429 KTTLNLQK
+429 KTTVNLQK
-437 TIVTICCLVAIAML
+437 TVVTICCLVAMAML

-466 LLTGATFPFFAP
+466 QLTGAVFPFFAP

-504 AASDLGLVN
+504 AAGDLGLVN
-513 QGTFFGVTG
+513 QGTFFGVSG

-560 GNIMRKTM
+560 GDIMRKTM
-568 PFAIFWILMNGLIV
+568 PFAIFWILMNGLMV
-582 FLGLHVI
+582 FLGLHVF

>member
-1 LELVKRILFGTK
+1 
-13 IQKNTIIGTS
+13 
-23 FIILLLKY
+23 
-31 DGFVRK
+31 
-37 KYYICHQNI
+37 
-46 IFTPTTKKTMSA
+46 MSA
-58 LISVIPILLLIVLM
+58 LVSAIPILLLIVLM

-79 YRSAITTLIVTILL
+79 YKSAIVTLIVTVVLA
-93 SLFAVPA
+93 LFAAPA
-100 MSIIPE
+100 LGIVPE
-106 KYADTSILGI
+106 KYAQASIVGI
-116 TLWSIVEGL
+116 TLWSVVEGL

-146 CETKEVETI
+146 CETKEIETI
-155 KAQFIQMTS
+155 KTQFIQMTS

-203 KPMFSAVICLVA
+203 KPMFSAVICLIA

-237 ASGVATPE
+237 ASGTATPE

-271 MTDKTKI
+271 LTDKTKVI
-278 LKNICIALFVGTCS
+278 KNICIALFVGSFS
-292 IIVQFCCAHWIG
+292 IIVQFCCAHFIG

-316 IFAMLIYNKLFIHD
+316 IAAMLIYNKLFIHD
-330 ENPADE
+330 ESANDT
-336 VIVEKKK
+336 VQIEKKNFG
-343 LGIAKTLKAWSVYGL
+343 LVKTLKAWSVYGL

-373 NDLLSNTLVTKFDIP
+373 NELLGSTLVTKFDLP

-409 AVIGGMI
+409 AVIGGLI
-416 QGMSLSS
+416 QGMSIGAL
-423 LMNLLA
+423 LKLLA

-437 TIVTICCLVAIAML
+437 TVVTICCLVAMAML
-451 MNNTGMTNDIAKGLV
+451 MNNVGMTNDIAKGLV
-466 LLTGATFPFFAP
+466 MLTGVAFPFFAP

-513 QGTFFGVTG
+513 QGTFFGVSG
-522 NETNWLAAANCAGS
+522 SETNWLAAANCAGS

-551 AACNMEGQD
+551 AACDMEGQD
-560 GNIMRKTM
+560 GDIMRKTM
-568 PFAIFWILMNGLIV
+568 PFAIFWILMNGLMV

>member
-1 LELVKRILFGTK
+1 
-13 IQKNTIIGTS
+13 
-23 FIILLLKY
+23 
-31 DGFVRK
+31 
-37 KYYICHQNI
+37 
-46 IFTPTTKKTMSA
+46 MSA
-58 LISVIPILLLIVLM
+58 LVSVIPILLLIVLM

-79 YRSAITTLIVTILL
+79 YKSAIITLIVTIILA
-93 SLFAVPA
+93 LFAAPA
-100 MSIIPE
+100 MGIVPE
-106 KYADTSILGI
+106 KYAEASIFGI
-116 TLWSIVEGL
+116 TIWSIVEGF

-146 CETKEVETI
+146 CETKEIETI
-155 KAQFIQMTS
+155 KTQFIQMTS

-215 NTVAVGFGAVGLPAT
+215 NTVDVGFGAVGLPAT

-278 LKNICIALFVGTCS
+278 LKNITIALFVGTFS
-292 IIVQFCCAHWIG
+292 IVVQFCCAHFIG

-316 IFAMLIYNKLFIHD
+316 IIAMLIYNKLFIHK
-330 ENPADE
+330 ESPADE
-336 VIVEKKK
+336 VHVEKKK
-343 LGIAKTLKAWSVYGL
+343 FGTAKTLKAWSVYGL
-358 IIFFILISSKIVPPV
+358 IIFFILISSKIVPPI
-373 NDLLSNTLVTKFDIP
+373 NELLNQTLVTKFDLP

-409 AVIGGMI
+409 AVIGGLI
-416 QGMSLSS
+416 QGMSFGK
-423 LMNLLA
+423 LMKLLA
-429 KTTLNLQK
+429 KTTINLQK
-437 TIVTICCLVAIAML
+437 TVVTICCLVAMAML

-466 LLTGATFPFFAP
+466 LLTGAAFPFFAP

-504 AASDLGLVN
+504 AAHDLGLVN
-513 QGTFFGVTG
+513 QGTFFGVSG

-551 AACNMEGQD
+551 AACDMEGQD
-560 GNIMRKTM
+560 GDIMRKTM
-568 PFAIFWILMNGLIV
+568 PFAIFWILMNGLMV

>member
-1 LELVKRILFGTK
+1 
-13 IQKNTIIGTS
+13 
-23 FIILLLKY
+23 
-31 DGFVRK
+31 
-37 KYYICHQNI
+37 
-46 IFTPTTKKTMSA
+46 MSA
-58 LISVIPILLLIVLM
+58 LVSAIPILLLIVLM

-79 YRSAITTLIVTILL
+79 YKSAIVTLIVTVVLA
-93 SLFAVPA
+93 LFAAPA
-100 MSIIPE
+100 LGIVPE
-106 KYADTSILGI
+106 KYAQASIVGI
-116 TLWSIVEGL
+116 TLWSVVEGL

-146 CETKEVETI
+146 CETKEIETI
-155 KAQFIQMTS
+155 KTQFIQMTS

-203 KPMFSAVICLVA
+203 KPMFSAVICLIA

-237 ASGVATPE
+237 ASGTATPE

-271 MTDKTKI
+271 LTDKTKVI
-278 LKNICIALFVGTCS
+278 KNICIALFVGSFS
-292 IIVQFCCAHWIG
+292 IIVQFCCAHFIG

-316 IFAMLIYNKLFIHD
+316 IAAMLIYNKLFIHD
-330 ENPADE
+330 ESANDT
-336 VIVEKKK
+336 VQIEKKNFG
-343 LGIAKTLKAWSVYGL
+343 LVKTLKAWSVYGL

-373 NDLLSNTLVTKFDIP
+373 NELLGSTLVTKFELP

-409 AVIGGMI
+409 AMIGGLI
-416 QGMSLSS
+416 QGMSIGAL
-423 LMNLLA
+423 LKLLA

-437 TIVTICCLVAIAML
+437 TVVTICCLVAMAML
-451 MNNTGMTNDIAKGLV
+451 MNNVGMTNDIAKGLV
-466 LLTGATFPFFAP
+466 MLTGVAFPFFAP

-504 AASDLGLVN
+504 AATDLGLVN
-513 QGTFFGVTG
+513 QGTFFGVSG
-522 NETNWLAAANCAGS
+522 SETNWLAAANCAGS

-551 AACNMEGQD
+551 AACDMEGQD
-560 GNIMRKTM
+560 GDIMRKTM
-568 PFAIFWILMNGLIV
+568 PFAIFWILMNGLMV

>member
-1 LELVKRILFGTK
+1 MT
-13 IQKNTIIGTS
+13 
-23 FIILLLKY
+23 
-31 DGFVRK
+31 
-37 KYYICHQNI
+37 
-46 IFTPTTKKTMSA
+46 A
-58 LISVIPILLLIVLM
+58 LISVVPILLLIVLM
-72 MGFKVSG
+72 MGCKVSG
-79 YRSAITTLIVTILL
+79 YKSAIITLAVTVVLA
-93 SLFAVPA
+93 LFAVPA
-100 MSIIPE
+100 MGIVPE
-106 KYADTSILGI
+106 KYTEVSIYGVTI
-116 TLWSIVEGL
+116 WSIVEGL
-125 LKACFPIILIIICA
+125 LKACFPIILIIIFA

-146 CETKEVETI
+146 CETKEIETI
-155 KAQFIQMTS
+155 KAQFIQMTA

-188 TAVAIPAAILIGLGF
+188 TAVAIPAAILISLGF

-237 ASGVATPE
+237 AEGAATSE

-258 SLMFFITPFLILM
+258 SLMFFITPFIILM
-271 MTDKTKI
+271 MTDRKNI
-278 LKNICIALFVGTCS
+278 LKNLFIALFVGSFS
-292 IIVQFCCAHWIG
+292 IVVQFCCAYFIG

-316 IFAMLIYNKLFIHD
+316 IFAMLIYDKLFIRKK
-330 ENPADE
+330 ENPNA
-336 VIVEKKK
+336 VVVEKQQFG
-343 LGIAKTLKAWSVYGL
+343 LIKTLKAWSVYGL

-373 NDLLSNTLVTKFDIP
+373 NEFLNNTLVTQFELP

-409 AVIGGMI
+409 AIIGGLI
-416 QGMSLSS
+416 QGLSFGK
-423 LMNLLA
+423 LMKMLG
-429 KTTLNLQK
+429 KTTFNLQK
-437 TIVTICCLVAIAML
+437 TVVTICCLVAMAML

-466 LLTGATFPFFAP
+466 LLTGAAFPFFAP

-513 QGTFFGVTG
+513 QGTFFGVSG

-551 AACNMEGQD
+551 AACDMEGKD
-560 GNIMRKTM
+560 GDIMRKTM
-568 PFAIFWILMNGLIV
+568 PFAIFWILMNGLMV
-582 FLGLHVI
+582 FLGLHVF